1 MTRYLIAMLLGAC
14 AAPPA
19 GRRAPA
25 PYLAPAP
32 APGLAWRERGP
43 GGVEPIDPGTTD
55 PAMLSAAACGAC
67 HEAEHRAW
75 QTSRHALAWTNGIFR
90 REYRDNARTWC
101 IHCHAPLAPQKAEI
115 RAGGGA
121 LADEGVGCAACHVR
135 AGRIVAR
142 ARRPGSPH
150 DTLVSGD
157 FGGPA
162 FCGGCHQF
170 PFPVFGHDGEVQR
183 LSALPMQDTVSQFL
197 AAQRAGALPEQAAGI
212 DDGCR
217 TCHAADRA
225 GHAYPG
231 AHDPAMLERALR
243 FDVCREAGEAEAAA
257 VAVAVIEI
265 ENRGAGHN
273 VPTGDIHRH
282 MVARAWRSSAPERLF
297 EAFLGRRF
305 ALDPGGGKRTT
316 WDSTLAPGERRRYRV
331 PLADLGGEADEPVAF
346 ELRYVYVR
354 DEHPRQHPGEPTF
367 RVVAER
373 RARAEELL
381 PCAP

>member
-1 MTRYLIAMLLGAC
+1 MTRYLIVMLLGAC

-19 GRRAPA
+19 RSAEPA
-25 PYLAPAP
+25 SGLASEPA
-32 APGLAWRERGP
+32 LAWRERGP
-43 GGVEPIDPGTTD
+43 GGLVPIDPGTAEPD
-55 PAMLSAAACGAC
+55 LLSAAACGAC

-90 REYRDNARTWC
+90 REYGENPRPWC
-101 IHCHAPLAPQKAEI
+101 IHCHAPLVPQVAEA
-115 RAGGGA
+115 RAGGGP

-150 DTLVSGD
+150 DTVVARG

-162 FCGGCHQF
+162 FCGGCHEF
-170 PFPVFGHDGEVQR
+170 PFPVFDHDGEVRR
-183 LSALPMQDTVSQFL
+183 LSSLPMQATVSQFL
-197 AAQRAGALPEQAAGI
+197 AARRAGAVPAPGI

-217 TCHAADRA
+217 TCHAADAA

-231 AHDPAMLERALR
+231 AHDPAMLARALR
-243 FDVCREAGEAEAAA
+243 FDVCREGQAP
-257 VAVAVIEI
+257 VAVIEI

-305 ALDPGGGKRTT
+305 AIDPAGGKRTT

-331 PLADLGGEADEPVAF
+331 PLASLGGEADEPVAF

-367 RVVAER
+367 RIVAER
-373 RARAEELL
+373 RARAEDLL